1 MTALTMRS
9 SSSSAHHP
17 TNPHSYMPSVPL
29 SVYRELAL
37 ELQATQE
44 TIDAL
49 KSQNQQLAR
58 HNQHL
63 RQEIEKV
70 VQHVSYLQQV
80 VDTTVANQIEID
92 RPERE
97 YQVKPKRSPSGRVG
111 HQGSVVTKTSNG
123 HPPEVVAV
131 EEVEVE
137 NYHHRSQ
144 PDATRMNGWGMAIAV
159 SIVVVTAFSTGF
171 LMVRPLASHR

>member
-1 MTALTMRS
+1 MRS
-9 SSSSAHHP
+9 SSSSAHHHP
-17 TNPHSYMPSVPL
+17 TNSPNYMPSVPL

-58 HNQHL
+58 QNQHL

-70 VQHVSYLQQV
+70 VQHISYLQQV
-80 VDTTVANQIEID
+80 VDTTVANQIEND

-97 YQVKPKRSPSGRVG
+97 YRVKPKRPPSGRAG
-111 HQGSVVTKTSNG
+111 HQGGVTMKTGGG
-123 HPPEVVAV
+123 HASEFVAV
-131 EEVEVE
+131 EEVEAD
-137 NYHHRSQ
+137 NHHHRSQ
-144 PDATRMNGWGMAIAV
+144 SDATRMNGWGLAIAV

-171 LMVRPLASHR
+171 LLVRPLTSNR

>member
-1 MTALTMRS
+1 
-9 SSSSAHHP
+9 
-17 TNPHSYMPSVPL
+17 MPSVPL

-44 TIDAL
+44 TIEVL

-58 HNQHL
+58 QNQHL

-80 VDTTVANQIEID
+80 VDTTVTNQTEID

-97 YQVKPKRSPSGRVG
+97 YQVKPKRPPSGSRTG
-111 HQGSVVTKTSNG
+111 HQGSVATKTGSG
-123 HPPEVVAV
+123 HPSEFAAV
-131 EEVEVE
+131 EEVEVN

-144 PDATRMNGWGMAIAV
+144 PNAARMNSWGLAIAV

-171 LMVRPLASHR
+171 LMVRPLTSNR

>member
-1 MTALTMRS
+1 MRS
-9 SSSSAHHP
+9 SSSSAHQHP
-17 TNPHSYMPSVPL
+17 TNSHNYMPSVPL

-58 HNQHL
+58 QNQHL

-80 VDTTVANQIEID
+80 VDTTVTNQIEID
-92 RPERE
+92 RSERE
-97 YQVKPKRSPSGRVG
+97 VKPKRPPSGRNG
-111 HQGSVVTKTSNG
+111 HQGGGTTKTGSG
-123 HPPEVVAV
+123 HPLEFAAV

-144 PDATRMNGWGMAIAV
+144 PGTARMNGWGLAIAV

-171 LMVRPLASHR
+171 LMVRPLTSNR

>member
-1 MTALTMRS
+1 
-9 SSSSAHHP
+9 
-17 TNPHSYMPSVPL
+17 MPSVPL

-44 TIDAL
+44 TIDTL

-58 HNQHL
+58 QNQHL

-97 YQVKPKRSPSGRVG
+97 YQVKPKRPPSSRNG
-111 HQGSVVTKTSNG
+111 HQSSVVMKTG
-123 HPPEVVAV
+123 GGRAAEFVAV

-144 PDATRMNGWGMAIAV
+144 PDAARMNGWGLAIAV

-171 LMVRPLASHR
+171 LMVRPLTSHR